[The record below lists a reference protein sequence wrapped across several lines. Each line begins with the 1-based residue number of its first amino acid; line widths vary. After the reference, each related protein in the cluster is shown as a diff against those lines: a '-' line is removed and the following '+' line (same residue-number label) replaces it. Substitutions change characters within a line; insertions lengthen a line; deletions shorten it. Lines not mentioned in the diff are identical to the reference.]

1 MSVANEWNDFY
12 GMMNRAANIAMRV
25 ANFMIVWE
33 GVVVYTINIK
43 NKGHNNLT

>member
-1 MSVANEWNDFY
+1 
-12 GMMNRAANIAMRV
+12 MNRIANIAMLV

-43 NKGHNNLT
+43 KKGHDNLT